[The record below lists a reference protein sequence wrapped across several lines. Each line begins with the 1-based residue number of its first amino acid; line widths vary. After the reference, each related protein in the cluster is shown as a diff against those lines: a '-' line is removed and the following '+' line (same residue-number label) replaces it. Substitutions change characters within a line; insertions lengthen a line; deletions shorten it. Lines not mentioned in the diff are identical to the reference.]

1 MNRTITGLLTL
12 SLLLAPI
19 GVGAVPLTLETG
31 VSYQQQQNRPC
42 VIGDPSCHNPA
53 GFEFTLIPVGTSAGT
68 LTSPVYTLDQLRS
81 IAGNRF
87 SVGIDVNQAQQTYSL
102 ESFQFNINGGTAEYT
117 FTGPADIPAVN
128 KGNGFSDA
136 RLVSVDI
143 TGLTGSGVFSATF
156 ANADAGREQF
166 RRERGFSPR
175 RASRRL
181 MPPSPAP
188 SCCWRLA
195 CSALAAP
202 RGAGNAEARRAAK
215 LQATVSGVAGPRRL
229 ALGAG

>member
-1 MNRTITGLLTL
+1 MNRTTTGLLTL
-12 SLLLAPI
+12 SLLLVPI

-42 VIGDPSCHNPA
+42 VIGDPSCHNPR

-102 ESFQFNINGGTAEYT
+102 ESFQFNINGGPAEYT

-136 RLVSVDI
+136 RLVSFDI

-166 RRERGFSPR
+166 FLIPE
-175 RASRRL
+175 
-181 MPPSPAP
+181 
-188 SCCWRLA
+188 
-195 CSALAAP
+195 
-202 RGAGNAEARRAAK
+202 GAGLLSESELPAHAPEPGTLLLLATSMIGVGSAAWRR
-215 LQATVSGVAGPRRL
+215 QRRNPT
-229 ALGAG
+229 GG

>member
-1 MNRTITGLLTL
+1 MHRTMTGLLTVA
-12 SLLLAPI
+12 LLTAPV

-42 VIGDPSCHNPA
+42 LIGDPSCHNPA
-53 GFEFTLIPVGTSAGT
+53 GFGFTLIPVGTSAGT

-102 ESFQFNINGGTAEYT
+102 ESFQFNINGGAPEYT

-136 RLVSVDI
+136 RLVSFDI

-166 RRERGFSPR
+166 FLIPEGAGLLGAEDEPPAHAPEPGTLLLLATGMLGVGSAAWRRQR
-175 RASRRL
+175 R
-181 MPPSPAP
+181 SPA
-188 SCCWRLA
+188 A
-195 CSALAAP
+195 GQAP
-202 RGAGNAEARRAAK
+202 GQAKGLRGRA
-215 LQATVSGVAGPRRL
+215 QQT
-229 ALGAG
+229 

>member
-102 ESFQFNINGGTAEYT
+102 ESFQFNINGGAPEYT

-136 RLVSVDI
+136 RLVSFDI

-166 RRERGFSPR
+166 FLIPEG
-175 RASRRL
+175 AGL
-181 MPPSPAP
+181 
-188 SCCWRLA
+188 
-195 CSALAAP
+195 LAAEGEP
-202 RGAGNAEARRAAK
+202 PAHAPEPGTLLLLATSLLGVGSTAWRRQRRTPK
-215 LQATVSGVAGPRRL
+215 GGRIVSEEGET
-229 ALGAG
+229 

>member
-12 SLLLAPI
+12 SLLLAPV

-31 VSYQQQQNRPC
+31 LSYQQQQQNRPC

-102 ESFQFNINGGTAEYT
+102 ESFQFNINGGAPEYT

-136 RLVSVDI
+136 RLVSFDI

-166 RRERGFSPR
+166 FIIPE
-175 RASRRL
+175 
-181 MPPSPAP
+181 
-188 SCCWRLA
+188 
-195 CSALAAP
+195 
-202 RGAGNAEARRAAK
+202 GAGLLTEAEPPADAPEPGT
-215 LQATVSGVAGPRRL
+215 LLLLATSMM
-229 ALGAG
+229 GAGGAAWRRQRRSPTGG